1 MPDAAR
7 KEKTLYSFRWI
18 TEHLEEILGASLLA
32 VMACFAFANVITRYV
47 FQYPLAFTEEIEVN
61 ALVWLTMF
69 GTASAFRRRKHL
81 SMLYFQ
87 DKLPGGAKK
96 ALQLF
101 IPILA
106 IGLFISLGYLGYL
119 QLVDEKDLEITS
131 ESLGI
136 AQWLYTICIPIG
148 CTLIVFRIIQASV
161 REIKEQG

>member
-1 MPDAAR
+1 MYY
-7 KEKTLYSFRWI
+7 LRW
-18 TEHLEEILGASLLA
+18 TAEHVEEILGASLLA

-87 DKLPGGAKK
+87 EKLPAGIRKGLRLIIPLLAVI
-96 ALQLF
+96 LF
-101 IPILA
+101 V
-106 IGLFISLGYLGYL
+106 SLGYLGYL
-119 QLVDEKDLEITS
+119 QMVDERELEITS

-148 CTLIVFRIIQASV
+148 CALIVFRIVQASV
-161 REIKEQG
+161 REMKEQK